1 MLEVAGWL
9 GVYKP
14 QGVYKSQHKSSLE
27 CIIGSN
33 ISHAEAAE
41 DIDCGCVQGCWQPRA
56 GVEKKW
62 RLPNPGVL
70 IMCQMSNLVPERN
83 DVAFRFNM

>member
-9 GVYKP
+9 WVYKP

-27 CIIGSN
+27 CIIENN

-41 DIDCGCVQGCWQPRA
+41 DIDCVQGCWEPQA

-62 RLPNPGVL
+62 CLPNPGVL
-70 IMCQMSNLVPERN
+70 IMCQMSNLVPECN
-83 DVAFRFNM
+83 DVAFRF